1 MCTLTFLSSITWR
14 NFTKNSKNS
23 RNSRIFRRIYEN
35 EFNLKN
41 YMKIIQKIYFRII
54 FGIFLEKPVF
64 PIAESSVLL
73 NHISVVAVSSSIDQR
88 LRKRT
93 KYSKVWKI
101 ANFLAKMS
109 LYPSLEDMQVD
120 QMVKVST
127 YSIIRSPDPLFF

>member
-1 MCTLTFLSSITWR
+1 MYVDLSQLYYMKEFYEKFEKFAKSYNSSVILQKWIWFKKLYE
-14 NFTKNSKNS
+14 NYSKNLFS
-23 RNSRIFRRIYEN
+23 
-35 EFNLKN
+35 N
-41 YMKIIQKIYFRII
+41 YLWN
-54 FGIFLEKPVF
+54 FLEKPVF

-73 NHISVVAVSSSIDQR
+73 NHISVVTVSSSIDQR